1 MQPLIAFEFEGA
13 ALKRGPLSVTVP
25 SRHAAIE
32 YRHGAF
38 TRVLAAGK
46 HRAPWGAKHVAVDLR
61 ERLIEIAPQEILTSD
76 AISVRVSAAVR
87 LAVTDPQ
94 QWVEGAIDPTG
105 TIYLATQVAL
115 RDALGAVSV
124 DALIQRAAQLP
135 MAEIT
140 AAVHGAAGTVGA
152 QAHEV
157 IVKDVILPPELRR
170 AAADVATAKAKGLAQ
185 LEAARAETAALRS
198 LANGAKLLDQHPAL
212 ATLRMIQSAPM
223 GSQIVL
229 RVGADE
235 ASTG

>member
-1 MQPLIAFEFEGA
+1 MQPLVAFDIDGA
-13 ALKRGPLSVTVP
+13 ALKRGPFSVTVP

-38 TRVLAAGK
+38 TRVLPPGK
-46 HRAPWGAKHVAVDLR
+46 HRAPFGTTHIPVDLR
-61 ERLIEIAPQEILTSD
+61 ERLIEVAPQEILTAD

-87 LAVTDPQ
+87 LAVTDAQ
-94 QWVEGAIDPTG
+94 QWVEGAVDPTT

-115 RDALGAVSV
+115 REALGSVSV
-124 DALIQRAAQLP
+124 DALIERGAQLP

-140 AAVHGAAGTVGA
+140 AAVHGVAGTVGA
-152 QAHEV
+152 QVHEV
-157 IVKDVILPPELRR
+157 IVKDVILPAELRH
-170 AAADVATAKAKGLAQ
+170 AAAEVATAKAKGLAQ

-229 RVGADE
+229 RVGDE
-235 ASTG
+235 SVTEQ